1 MKNYH
6 NPNKK
11 VISDCDTLRMYQ
23 QFLRNGDVSEKT
35 KQQMIK
41 TLFLVSQT
49 NGKTSKQSEILLKQ
63 LIQSKND

>member
-35 KQQMIK
+35 KQQMIE
-41 TLFLVSQT
+41 TLSLLCQT
-49 NGKTSKQSEILLKQ
+49 NGKVSKLSEMLLEQ
-63 LIQSKND
+63 IIQNNND

>member
-23 QFLRNGDVSEKT
+23 QFLRDGNVSEKT
-35 KQQMIK
+35 KQQMIE
-41 TLFLVSQT
+41 TLFLLSQT
-49 NGKTSKQSEILLKQ
+49 NGKFSKKSEILLEQ
-63 LIQSKND
+63 IIQYNND